1 MEASMLCT
9 QRCVSCSS
17 CGCGTPDSAPNSGGI
32 PLSTARAGSRG
43 TIVRISGKD
52 EVRRHLFCL
61 GFTVGEEVCVHSVVG
76 GNMIL
81 AVRGSKI
88 AMDRTL
94 VSKIMY
100 DPE

>member
-1 MEASMLCT
+1 MLCA
-9 QRCVSCSS
+9 RNCVSCSS
-17 CGCGTPDSAPNSGGI
+17 NGCGMREEAPRSGGI
-32 PLSTARAGSRG
+32 PLSTAGAGSKG
-43 TIVRISGKD
+43 TIVRISGKE

-61 GFTVGEEVCVHSVVG
+61 GFTIGESVAVHSVVG

-88 AMDRTL
+88 AIDRTL